1 VLAKPVRTKP
11 CRSRRPVGRRFFS
24 PIDRVAN
31 RHIASSILTRLCAF
45 NGADDAE
52 RYREAVDIIA
62 GALDAASARVRP

>member
-1 VLAKPVRTKP
+1 LATHPVA
-11 CRSRRPVGRRFFS
+11 RPAARVTTIFS